1 MSRLVRTVGL
11 SATLGCLALA
21 GACAVEP
28 SGSQA
33 PQAESLL
40 DVQIAEDFTFA
51 TSRGLAVRAEGD
63 PARVAETLAE
73 VRLPDGQL
81 VHRGSLASA
90 VELAV
95 PTWAESLEVTLRS
108 GSGEQV
114 TEIRISGGEAV
125 VSVQ

>member
-1 MSRLVRTVGL
+1 MKKLSRALSL
-11 SATLGCLALA
+11 SAALSCLSLA
-21 GACAVEP
+21 GGCAV
-28 SGSQA
+28 GSSSESL
-33 PQAESLL
+33 QAESLL

-108 GSGEQV
+108 TSGERM
-114 TEIRISGGEAV
+114 TEVRISGGEAV